1 MIVRP
6 RVEKLPRYGRI
17 RRMETSPYSLRCVDP
32 HTAARRGTL
41 TTAHGPVETPLFM
54 PVGTRATVKGMHPDR
69 LAALGAQTVLSNA
82 YHLFLRPGEAIVESA
97 GGLNRFMGWGGTTLT
112 DSGGFQVFSLA
123 DTVKVTDEGVAFRS
137 IVDGSAHFWTPED
150 NMGIQQRIGADICM
164 QLDQCPPYPAPRETV
179 ETAVRRSADW
189 AARCKAAHTREDQL
203 LFGIVQGGV
212 HADLRA
218 ESVERLAEIGFP
230 GYGIG
235 GYSVGEPHELMLES
249 LGPVCDALPADRPRY
264 LMGVGNPTTI
274 LRAIALGVDMFD
286 CVLPTRTARLGTA
299 FSSEGR
305 LNLRNARFATDNG
318 PLDPA
323 CSCPTCTG
331 FSRAYIRHLVTTKE
345 MLGAIL
351 LTEHNLFY
359 LLDIT
364 AKARAAIEAGS
375 YAEFLAKWMASPAAL
390 DY

>member
-1 MIVRP
+1 MTQPPFVLTRTDP
-6 RVEKLPRYGRI
+6 S
-17 RRMETSPYSLRCVDP
+17 TS
-32 HTAARRGTL
+32 ARRGTVL
-41 TTAHGPVETPLFM
+41 TAHGPVETPLFM
-54 PVGTRATVKGMHPDR
+54 PVGTRATVKGVLPDR
-69 LAALGAQTVLSNA
+69 LSLLGAQTVLANT
-82 YHLFLRPGEAIVESA
+82 YHLFLRPGDAVVEAA
-97 GGLNRFMGWGGTTLT
+97 GGLGAFMGWQGTTLT

-123 DTVKVTDEGVAFRS
+123 DTVNVTDEGVAFSS
-137 IVDGSAHFWTPED
+137 IVDGAKHFWTPED
-150 NMGIQQRIGADICM
+150 NMAIQQRIGADIVM
-164 QLDQCPPYPAPRETV
+164 QLDQCPPYPAQRSTV

-189 AARCKAAHTREDQL
+189 ARRCRDAHSREDQL

-212 HADLRA
+212 HADLRR
-218 ESVERLAEIGFP
+218 ESVERLVEIGFP

-235 GYSVGEPHELMLES
+235 GYSVGEPHDLMLES
-249 LGPVCDALPADRPRY
+249 LAPVCAALPADRPRY

-323 CSCPTCTG
+323 CSCPTCTT
-331 FSRAYIRHLVTTKE
+331 FTRSYIRHLVTTKE
-345 MLGAIL
+345 MLGAVL
-351 LTEHNLFY
+351 LSEHNLFY
-359 LLDIT
+359 LLDLT
-364 AKARAAIEAGS
+364 ARARVAIEEGR
-375 YAEFLAKWMASPAAL
+375 YAPFLAGWMASPAAL